1 MYSLAIF
8 SYPVPR
14 SCERFSLLAKLI
26 NYAITYFVGL
36 CRYSLR
42 PTKVQLHHNCTQLF
56 RQIKQENEQLLRE
69 IINAIWNPNAH
80 SSISSRKYREL
91 GRKCRISVGW
101 WHHKSRTLQHSLTLG
116 SSLLHLASTLLA
128 ARTPFSVGENKG
140 LVFGMNLILKC
151 KAVEMR
157 TDRHWEELWNRQR
170 WSDGYC
176 LKQPITHREII
187 LRI

>member
-1 MYSLAIF
+1 MYCMYENSSIANTYVLYSLAIF

-26 NYAITYFVGL
+26 DYAITYFVCL

-80 SSISSRKYREL
+80 SSISSRKYREFGVNLELAL
-91 GRKCRISVGW
+91 GDDITNREPCN
-101 WHHKSRTLQHSLTLG
+101 TL
-116 SSLLHLASTLLA
+116 
-128 ARTPFSVGENKG
+128 
-140 LVFGMNLILKC
+140 
-151 KAVEMR
+151 
-157 TDRHWEELWNRQR
+157 
-170 WSDGYC
+170 
-176 LKQPITHREII
+176 
-187 LRI
+187 